1 MFPAHEHAELKEKN
15 AVRESLVMTND
26 ASSQSIEVALTSRPR
41 GTWVDAMNLW
51 LDTECLSRGAAVSFY
66 TATTLVPICGVVIG
80 IMAIWFGQDAA
91 VEHFAHELA
100 RLLGSSATA
109 AVTAIAAQ
117 ARSGPSSGWP
127 AAIGIGLMIFGA
139 TSVMAELRAAFAAI
153 WRHAG
158 AMPHTERA
166 FANTTSL
173 TLRATLKATL
183 TATWQFLRTRV
194 LALTTMVAL
203 TFILLAST
211 LLTTIAGLVVDSAL
225 QWSGQRSTVV
235 AALSVQTIG
244 FITSTLVTWVA
255 MLAMFR
261 MLLPVRLTRK
271 LLTQTSIIA
280 TVLFI
285 VGRLAIGFYIANAP
299 QLDSYGAAASL
310 VVLMLWLYYAAQVV
324 LLSACLAAV
333 KMRGPQMVDLTAK
346 R

>member
-1 MFPAHEHAELKEKN
+1 LTASGAPIGQDSEL
-15 AVRESLVMTND
+15 AVTSPPS
-26 ASSQSIEVALTSRPR
+26 AS
-41 GTWVDAMNLW
+41 WVDAMNLW

-109 AVTAIAAQ
+109 AVAAIAAQ
-117 ARSGPSSGWP
+117 ARSGTSSGWA
-127 AAIGIGLMIFGA
+127 AAIGIGLTVFGA

-153 WRHAG
+153 WRRAG
-158 AMPHTERA
+158 AMPLAERA
-166 FANTTSL
+166 FTDTKSL
-173 TLRATLKATL
+173 TFQAAM
-183 TATWQFLRTRV
+183 TATMMAIWRFLRTRV

-203 TFILLAST
+203 GFILLAST
-211 LLTTIAGLVVDSAL
+211 LLTTIAGLVVDAAL

-244 FITSTLVTWVA
+244 IITSTLVTWVA
-255 MLAMFR
+255 MLAVFR
-261 MLLPVRLTRK
+261 MLLPIRLPRRLMTR
-271 LLTQTSIIA
+271 TTIIA
-280 TVLFI
+280 TALFV

-310 VVLMLWLYYAAQVV
+310 VVLMLWLYYAAQIV
-324 LLSACLAAV
+324 LISACFAATT
-333 KMRGPQMVDLTAK
+333 MRGTQARLSTELC
-346 R
+346 